1 MPNHQVLV
9 HLLLRLESTG
19 FGGGFGKEGGQAGVI
34 VEGGQAG
41 VIVGI
46 RKVQAGQIVREGPVE
61 LTGIEDGVIVCHV
74 SEI

>member
-1 MPNHQVLV
+1 MADQQVLV

-19 FGGGFGKEGGQAGVI
+19 FGRGFRREGGQAGV
-34 VEGGQAG
+34 V
-41 VIVGI
+41 VVGI
-46 RKVQAGQIVREGPVE
+46 RKVQAGQIVREGHVE